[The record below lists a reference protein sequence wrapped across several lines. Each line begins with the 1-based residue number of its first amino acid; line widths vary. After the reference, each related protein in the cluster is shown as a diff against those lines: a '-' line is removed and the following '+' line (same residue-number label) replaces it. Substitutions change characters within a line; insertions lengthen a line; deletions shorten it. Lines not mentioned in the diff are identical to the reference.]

1 MKTKLL
7 LIAIAF
13 ISIKGFAQIAEY
25 SFDNTLN
32 NNAGNTAFTTNS
44 SLSFTADRH
53 SNATGALNIDGAGT
67 TAAIA
72 NLPVGSSERTIS
84 IWVKSSLGGN
94 NNYIFSYGNASD
106 NAACGLAKTTVSK
119 STGGAKPTI
128 YYETSLIFFGW
139 ANDLKQLNPTL
150 TGNWTHYVTTY
161 SATGVASIYI
171 NGALVL
177 TQPKAGWN
185 TANTVFRLGQTPG
198 GADFF
203 TGAVDDLKIYDKALS
218 AVEVANLYNLVEAAP
233 VITNISSSYTGS
245 GTKIDYSINP
255 NGLATTSVI
264 NYGLSA
270 DALTNQV
277 PGGSASGIIIPN
289 LSTTLS
295 SLVKGTTY
303 FYQIVATNS
312 VGSTPSV
319 VKSFV
324 NDASPAIVEYDFD
337 GDIKDKNGANTL
349 FTVNAN
355 ATFVADRNSSPASAL
370 RLNNTYVSGTIT
382 NLPVGSSARTVSL
395 WVKIPNASTDNHI
408 FFYGNLAANQSYGL
422 SVQGNKLVNFGYGND
437 LTAVGYGIAGANW
450 VHVVTTFDG
459 TTAKIYHN
467 AVERVSGNKSNWNTI
482 SSAFKLGAAF
492 DITVDELKI
501 YDKALVVSEIENLY
515 NFGSTTSPTSL
526 NDVMAIKVSI
536 YPNPAT
542 EKIIFENTLE
552 TTQKAIY
559 NLQGKKLMETH
570 ENSMAVSHLPAGIYI
585 VKFTEA
591 NKEIGYGKFL
601 KK

>member
-1 MKTKLL
+1 MKLKLL
-7 LIAIAF
+7 IVAITLV
-13 ISIKGFAQIAEY
+13 SVQSFAQIAEY

-53 SNATGALNIDGAGT
+53 SNATGALNINGAGT

-84 IWVKSSLGGN
+84 IWVKSSLGGS

-106 NAACGLAKTTVSK
+106 NAACGLSKTTVAK
-119 STGGAKPTI
+119 STGGYKPTI
-128 YYETSLIFFGW
+128 YYETNLIFFGW

-218 AVEVANLYNLVEAAP
+218 AVEVTNLHNLVEAAP
-233 VITNISSSYTGS
+233 AITNISSSYTGS

-312 VGSTPSV
+312 MGSTPSV

-337 GDIKDKNGANTL
+337 GDIKDRNGANTL
-349 FTVNAN
+349 FAVDAN
-355 ATFVADRNSSPASAL
+355 ATFVADRNSNLSSAL

-382 NLPVGSSARTVSL
+382 NLPVGSSPRTVSL

-408 FFYGNLAANQSYGL
+408 FFYGNLAVNQSYGL

-437 LTAVGYGIAGANW
+437 LTAVGYGIAGTNW

-459 TTAKIYHN
+459 TTAKIYYN
-467 AVERVSGNKSNWNTI
+467 GLEKISGNKSNWNTT

-501 YDKALVVSEIENLY
+501 YDKALVASEVENLY
-515 NFGSTTSPTSL
+515 NFGSTNQTSALSNVQANVL
-526 NDVMAIKVSI
+526 SV
-536 YPNPAT
+536 YPNPASDRIRFANVADNT
-542 EKIIFENTLE
+542 MKEIYTLQGNKIME
-552 TTQKAIY
+552 TT
-559 NLQGKKLMETH
+559 
-570 ENSMAVSHLPAGIYI
+570 ENSISIANLPAGLYLIK
-585 VKFTEA
+585 VTTSDNKTLTSKFR
-591 NKEIGYGKFL
+591 KI
-601 KK
+601 

>member
-7 LIAIAF
+7 LLTFAF
-13 ISIKGFAQIAEY
+13 LSFKGFAQIAEY

-32 NNAGNTAFTTNS
+32 NSAGNTAFTTNS
-44 SLSFTADRH
+44 SLTFTTDRH
-53 SNATGALNIDGAGT
+53 SNATGALNINGVGT
-67 TAAIA
+67 SAAIA
-72 NLPVGSSERTIS
+72 NLPIGSSARTIS
-84 IWVKSSLGGN
+84 IWVKSSLGGT
-94 NNYIFSYGNASD
+94 NNYIFTYGNATD

-128 YYETSLIFFGW
+128 YYETNLIFFGW
-139 ANDLKQLNPTL
+139 ANDLKKLNPTL
-150 TGNWTHYVTTY
+150 SGNWTHYVTTY

-177 TQPKAGWN
+177 TEPKAGWN
-185 TANTVFRLGQTPG
+185 TANTVFRLGQTPS

-203 TGAVDDLKIYDKALS
+203 TGAVDDLKIFDKALS

-233 VITNISSSYTGS
+233 IITNISSSYTGS
-245 GTKIDYSINP
+245 GTRIDYSINP

-264 NYGLSA
+264 NYGLTA

-277 PGGSASGIIIPN
+277 PGGNASGIIIPS

-303 FYQIVATNS
+303 FYQIIATNS
-312 VGSTPSV
+312 MGSTPSV

-324 NDASPAIVEYDFD
+324 NDASPAIVEYDFN
-337 GDIKDKNGANTL
+337 GNIKDKNGANTL
-349 FTVNAN
+349 FAVDAN
-355 ATFVADRNSSPASAL
+355 TSFVADRKSSPASAL

-437 LTAVGYGIAGANW
+437 LTAVGYGISGANW

-467 AVERVSGNKSNWNTI
+467 GVERVSGNKSNWNTI

-526 NDVMAIKVSI
+526 NDVLANKVSI

-542 EKIIFENTLE
+542 EKIVFENSTE

-570 ENSMAVSHLPAGIYI
+570 ENSMAVSHLPSGIYI

-591 NKEIGYGKFL
+591 NKETGYGKFM